1 MNRVLL
7 VDDSPH
13 AQRIGERI
21 LSEEGFE
28 VVTVSNADTA
38 FVRLEDVDPEVVIA
52 DTVMPGRTGYEI
64 CQYIKLNPRFQHVRV
79 LLTAGVL
86 EPIDEGQATKVQA
99 DGTLKK
105 PFEASM
111 LVAAVRP
118 LVEAA
123 RLDRERLQTGAKPEP
138 KAAAPAAP
146 APFVAVVE
154 PEQVRAAVTIA
165 LDASMETM
173 VEEIT
178 RRVMAAL
185 QAKPATAKAE
195 VQAPSPAI
203 ALPRPAAPI
212 PPETKPEARSAPA
225 PAAPAPAPGAP
236 APAPAA
242 PAPAPVAPAPAPA
255 APAPAP
261 VNPAPAPAAPAPAPV
276 NPAPTPAAPAPAT
289 APPVAPAIATALPS
303 AAPPPSLSPSSPA
316 PTPIRPEPVRRV
328 HPLRHR
334 SSTSILGLDPL
345 PSDPESPP
353 PDTRS

>member
-38 FVRLEDVDPEVVIA
+38 FVRLEDVDPDVVIA

-64 CQYIKLNPRFQHVRV
+64 CQYIKLNPRFRHVRV
-79 LLTAGVL
+79 LLTSGVL

-105 PFEASM
+105 PFEASL
-111 LVAAVRP
+111 LVAAVKP
-118 LVEAA
+118 LAETA
-123 RLDRERLQTGAKPEP
+123 RLDRERLKTGAAP
-138 KAAAPAAP
+138 AAQATAPAAP
-146 APFVAVVE
+146 APFVAVIE
-154 PEQVRAAVTIA
+154 PEQVRAAVTVA

-185 QAKPATAKAE
+185 QAKPAVVKADLE
-195 VQAPSPAI
+195 ATVPALVVPLPSP
-203 ALPRPAAPI
+203 PPTPETR
-212 PPETKPEARSAPA
+212 PETKP
-225 PAAPAPAPGAP
+225 
-236 APAPAA
+236 
-242 PAPAPVAPAPAPA
+242 APVAA
-255 APAPAP
+255 
-261 VNPAPAPAAPAPAPV
+261 
-276 NPAPTPAAPAPAT
+276 APTPAAAPPMAPAM
-289 APPVAPAIATALPS
+289 ATALPS
-303 AAPPPSLSPSSPA
+303 AAPPPSLA
-316 PTPIRPEPVRRV
+316 PTAAAPAPIRPEPVRRV
-328 HPLRHR
+328 HALRPR
-334 SSTSILGLDPL
+334 PSTSILGLDPL

-353 PDTRS
+353 PDSRS